1 MDTASSRGAAASGA
15 DTVAVQAPS
24 DAQAISRS
32 FPKRSGIRH
41 DHAIGRVARYA
52 GSAGRLMGGRTM
64 GELIGIARFRFH
76 PGRVEEYKRLSA
88 EAMDIVRAREPGTL
102 EYAIFLNGDESEAVV
117 FERFASS
124 EALLEHGAN
133 MAEISVKVLQTGTV
147 EGELLGEPN
156 DELRARFTGPEPEL
170 FLPYLS
176 LKPR

>member
-1 MDTASSRGAAASGA
+1 
-15 DTVAVQAPS
+15 
-24 DAQAISRS
+24 
-32 FPKRSGIRH
+32 
-41 DHAIGRVARYA
+41 
-52 GSAGRLMGGRTM
+52 M

-76 PGRVEEYKRLSA
+76 PGKVEEYKRLSA
-88 EAMDIVRAREPGTL
+88 QAMDIVQAKESGTL
-102 EYAIFLNGDESEAVV
+102 EYSIFLNEDESEAVV

-133 MAEISVKVLQTGTV
+133 MAAISEQVLQTGII

-156 DELRARFTGPEPEL
+156 DELRARLTGPEPEL